1 MRWTCLRRWVTGS
14 ERASAP
20 AAPSLPSMRT
30 DFLSRHI
37 CSSPLSLLT
46 ERPAPFHRH
55 CLRWLPAWRA
65 PLEGAVARFHYPS
78 IRACRRM
85 MSSAVVDACCVEG
98 GASQSISG
106 PQDHGRGRERR
117 PLDLLHRHPSPALPK
132 SGRGRHQLLSPRRRW
147 RSIEKRLVVD
157 LISEHHVES
166 DQELACDGDLRAGT
180 ATSMKHGVVEPP

>member
-1 MRWTCLRRWVTGS
+1 MDAARRRSFLVAALAAVRVKSPAPELSVVHAWLDTWSGLGRIVGGMQRQGYELTLKG
-14 ERASAP
+14 RARLDPDLNPRSGGRISGNLP
-20 AAPSLPSMRT
+20 TTTLGFPSLPSMRT

-37 CSSPLSLLT
+37 CSSPLRLLT

-106 PQDHGRGRERR
+106 PQDHGKGRER
-117 PLDLLHRHPSPALPK
+117 
-132 SGRGRHQLLSPRRRW
+132 
-147 RSIEKRLVVD
+147 
-157 LISEHHVES
+157 
-166 DQELACDGDLRAGT
+166 
-180 ATSMKHGVVEPP
+180 

>member
-1 MRWTCLRRWVTGS
+1 QPYVHRIRERLLRFPEARVVVSQHGAPDDGTDPNSPDNVEFYIGLKPREQWRFKDKDKLIDAMAQALADIPGVTTNFS
-14 ERASAP
+14 Q
-20 AAPSLPSMRT
+20 PSMRT

-37 CSSPLSLLT
+37 CSSPLRLLT

-98 GASQSISG
+98 GASPSRSG
-106 PQDHGRGRERR
+106 PAEHGKGRAPH
-117 PLDLLHRHPSPALPK
+117 PL
-132 SGRGRHQLLSPRRRW
+132 
-147 RSIEKRLVVD
+147 
-157 LISEHHVES
+157 
-166 DQELACDGDLRAGT
+166 
-180 ATSMKHGVVEPP
+180 